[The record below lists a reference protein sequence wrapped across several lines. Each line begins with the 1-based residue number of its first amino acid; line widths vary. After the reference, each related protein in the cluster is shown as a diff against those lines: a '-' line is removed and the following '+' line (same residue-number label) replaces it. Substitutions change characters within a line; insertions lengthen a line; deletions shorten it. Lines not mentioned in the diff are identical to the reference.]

1 MLAIPEDTPRDAG
14 QVRMI
19 NIAAFEQPDEAD
31 LVDALRSGCP
41 FVIVLGR
48 PDLHPR
54 FGARPRCA

>member
-1 MLAIPEDTPRDAG
+1 MLLIRDETPRDVG
-14 QVRMI
+14 QVRTI

-31 LVDALRSGCP
+31 LVDALRAGCP

-54 FGARPRCA
+54 FGARPWCA